1 MKVREQLVLQAIL
14 IIFYTVGLCGVLIA
28 EQPTDFLALTPLNLL
43 LSFGV
48 LLYANRSNFKKL
60 VALFLLIPIGYG
72 IELIGVQTGLLFG
85 NYAYG
90 ANLGPTIAGVPPIIG
105 LNWSMLIA
113 ACFAF
118 TSSWFTNNYFW
129 QALIVASLMTLLDVF
144 IEPVAIKSNFWSWQ
158 NGIIPFYNFV
168 CWFIL
173 SFVIALVYGRK
184 IKDHANKIDL
194 TLFFCLTFFFLTLS
208 FF

>member
-28 EQPTDFLALTPLNLL
+28 EQPTNFLALTPFNLL
-43 LSFGV
+43 LSFAV

-60 VALFLLIPIGYG
+60 IALMSIIPIGYV
-72 IELIGVQTGLLFG
+72 IELIGVHTGVLFG
-85 NYAYG
+85 NYTYG
-90 ANLGPTIAGVPPIIG
+90 TNLGPTIAGVPPIIG

-118 TSSWFTNNYFW
+118 TTGWFKNNLW
-129 QALIVASLMTLLDVF
+129 QAFLVAILMTLIDVF

-158 NGIIPFYNFV
+158 NGVIPLYNFV

-184 IKDHANKIDL
+184 IEDHANKIDL
-194 TLFFCLTFFFLTLS
+194 TLFFCISMFFLTLS